1 MNDFGRPKSAHG
13 PFGAHQHSRATA
25 AAQVAMQ
32 SLEGSAS
39 RSVRNIRKAASV
51 RAGRGNA
58 ARRAQ
63 RKAAAPR
70 LCIKMCR
77 RTAPATR
84 LAWHTNIGRSHTPPK
99 LPIRSTSTRSS
110 AYHASVLERPHIVR
124 EPSPAKDSAS
134 SLPPAPVILLGLR
147 PQPPQ
152 WRIGCMSTKLASF
165 GPFLFGTARFGR
177 PGASGYVTAV

>member
-63 RKAAAPR
+63 RRAAAPR
-70 LCIKMCR
+70 LCIKMRR

-110 AYHASVLERPHIVR
+110 AGTSTLPTVR
-124 EPSPAKDSAS
+124 ATRKRGAVTLKTGTGSYPM
-134 SLPPAPVILLGLR
+134 R
-147 PQPPQ
+147 
-152 WRIGCMSTKLASF
+152 
-165 GPFLFGTARFGR
+165 FGTTNAGNPCRESGR
-177 PGASGYVTAV
+177 PARCSGQTLAAAARSRRPRRRSTRAMHRHGH